1 MAGKS
6 KGIAGTSAD
15 KRKRAPGNLANLK
28 PTMWKPGQSGNPQ
41 KKNMRGKN
49 TKYLRNIGYNQG
61 EINDAIV
68 GMLAMTLEELE
79 LFSTRPD
86 ATVLEKTIGKAL
98 LTGAQKGTLWNLDT
112 LLNRA
117 HGLPKASMELEE
129 KKTFNVTLNL
139 GGQPNAKV
147 IKLDPV
153 PPAQVANEK

>member
-1 MAGKS
+1 
-6 KGIAGTSAD
+6 
-15 KRKRAPGNLANLK
+15 
-28 PTMWKPGQSGNPQ
+28 
-41 KKNMRGKN
+41 MRGKN